1 VYLFAD
7 ACKFNEWKPV
17 SRQEGDKNM
26 TFDTGSDLYYF
37 TIVDSIDHVVD
48 KGFRGEKFDTTS
60 GLRVALLV
68 GFFGVAV
75 APLCDTN
82 PKEFKCVL
90 YTYFLYAEPSSF
102 CNESTDVI
110 TRRPAHVFDVVV
122 SCQNI
127 YNL

>member
-1 VYLFAD
+1 
-7 ACKFNEWKPV
+7 
-17 SRQEGDKNM
+17 M
-26 TFDTGSDLYYF
+26 TFDTCSDLYYF

-48 KGFRGEKFDTTS
+48 KGFRGKQFDTTS

-75 APLCDTN
+75 AALCDTN
-82 PKEFKCVL
+82 HKEFKCVL

-110 TRRPAHVFDVVV
+110 TRRPAHVFDVVC